1 MVYMFLAEGFEETE
15 AIGCLDVLRR
25 AKIKVKTVGISAK
38 CVTGSHHVMIIADIL
53 KDEIKLD
60 EFDGIILPG
69 GMPGTSYLEND
80 RDVINMIKYCVANK
94 KMIASICAAPMI
106 SGKMGLLKGKNA
118 VCYPGFEE
126 FLYEANIVDA
136 PVVTDGNFITAK
148 GAGAA
153 MLFGAEIVEY
163 FKPGKGKE
171 ILEQMQHAA
180 I

>member
-1 MVYMFLAEGFEETE
+1 MIYMFLADGFEETE

-25 AKIKVKTVGISAK
+25 AKIKVNTVGISSK
-38 CVTGSHHVMIIADIL
+38 CVTGSHDVMIIADVL
-53 KDEIKLD
+53 KDEMRLD

-69 GMPGTSYLEND
+69 GMPGASYLEND
-80 RDVINMIKYCVANK
+80 QDVINMIEYCVANK

-106 SGKMGLLKGKNA
+106 IGKMGLLKGKNA
-118 VCYPGFEE
+118 VCYPGFEK
-126 FLYEANIVDA
+126 FLYEAKIMDA
-136 PVVTDGNFITAK
+136 PVVTDGQFITAK

-163 FKPGKGKE
+163 FNPGNGKK
-171 ILEQMQHAA
+171 ILEQMQHNA

>member
-1 MVYMFLAEGFEETE
+1 MIYMFLAEGFEETE

-25 AKIKVKTVGISAK
+25 AKIKVSTVGISSK
-38 CVTGSHHVMIIADIL
+38 CVIGSHGVMIIADAV
-53 KDEIKLD
+53 KEEIQLD

-94 KMIASICAAPMI
+94 KMVASICAAPMI
-106 SGKMGLLKGKNA
+106 PGKMGLLKGRNA

-126 FLYEANIVDA
+126 FLYEAKIADT
-136 PVVTDGNFITAK
+136 PVVTDGQFITAK

-171 ILEQMQHAA
+171 ILEQMQHTV